1 MADRHSF
8 AMKPTRKESSGL
20 ANAAG
25 VFALFLALYILT
37 AGGHLYSPDEEIM
50 FRTTEALAS
59 RATLAI
65 EPIGAPDGS
74 TFASAAGKDGRE
86 YAQYGVGNSLLAMPL
101 FAVGKL
107 ATRFVSDEA
116 ALRMLDF
123 RTTGQAI
130 PEAGPGRGHALLRR
144 FAVSFQGALVGAA
157 TCALLFLMVLSIERD
172 RRRWEAVRDEDLDV
186 PHDDPYASPVQAAW
200 LTALL
205 YGAATMAWPHAR
217 TFFSEPPATFFVLL
231 AFAVAAAPGR
241 LRGITPLAALGSGA
255 AFAAALLTRLDSA
268 FVFPALVLFLLLRNG
283 EASAGGCLGAALRR
297 PAAAIFRAAFAPAF
311 LGRVAAFA
319 LPLLVAVGVVLG
331 LNRLHFGGWFASAYA
346 DQPEGIRFTTPL
358 VAGLYGFLFSVGKSV
373 FLFSPALLL
382 GVAGFGRFA
391 RRHGALAAGAATV
404 VLLSLL
410 IHARWQNW
418 AGGWCW
424 GPRHIFLAHVFAVL
438 PAAGFV
444 LRWTRSRAAVFF
456 TVILLGAGVQLYG
469 ASQNFIDYYVLYYR
483 TPDTVP
489 NAWAMYSG
497 EDVAP
502 MRLVAPINDSI
513 YVPQNSQWARYSEM
527 AQLGYTDN
535 LWLRLMN
542 RNKVREPH
550 VR

>member
-1 MADRHSF
+1 
-8 AMKPTRKESSGL
+8 
-20 ANAAG
+20 
-25 VFALFLALYILT
+25 
-37 AGGHLYSPDEEIM
+37 
-50 FRTTEALAS
+50 
-59 RATLAI
+59 
-65 EPIGAPDGS
+65 
-74 TFASAAGKDGRE
+74 
-86 YAQYGVGNSLLAMPL
+86 MPL
-101 FAVGKL
+101 FAVGEL

-116 ALRMLDF
+116 ALRLLDF
-123 RTTGQAI
+123 RTTGQAV
-130 PEAGPGRGHALLRR
+130 PDEGAGRGHALLRR

-157 TCALLFLMVLSIERD
+157 TAALLFIMVLGIERD
-172 RRRWEAVRDEDLDV
+172 RRRWELVRDADLDV
-186 PHDDPYASPVQAAW
+186 PASDRFASPLQVAW
-200 LTALL
+200 LTTLL

-231 AFAVAAAPGR
+231 AFAAAAAPGR
-241 LRGITPLAALGSGA
+241 LRGITPTAALGAGA

-268 FVFPALVLFLLLRNG
+268 FVFPGLVLFLLLRNA
-283 EASAGGCLGAALRR
+283 EASAAGCLGAALRR
-297 PAAAIFRAAFAPAF
+297 PAGAIFRAAFSPAF
-311 LGRVAAFA
+311 LGRAIAFA
-319 LPLLVAVGVVLG
+319 APLLVAVGVVMG

-391 RRHGALAAGAATV
+391 RRHAALAAGAAAV

-424 GPRHIFLAHVFAVL
+424 GPRHIFLAHVFAVI
-438 PAAGFV
+438 PATGFV
-444 LRWTRSRAAVFF
+444 VRWTRSRAAAFF
-456 TVILLGAGVQLYG
+456 TVMILGAGVQLYG
-469 ASQNFIDYYVLYYR
+469 SSQNFIDYYVLYYR

-497 EDVAP
+497 EDVTP
-502 MRLVAPINDSI
+502 MRLVAPINDTI

-527 AQLGYTDN
+527 ARLGYTDN
-535 LWLRLMN
+535 LWLRLIN
-542 RNKVREPH
+542 RSKVREPR

>member
-1 MADRHSF
+1 
-8 AMKPTRKESSGL
+8 MKAARDGGSAKR
-20 ANAAG
+20 NAVG

-50 FRTTEALAS
+50 FRTTEALAT
-59 RATLAI
+59 RGTLAI
-65 EPIGAPDGS
+65 EPIRGPDGS
-74 TFASAAGKDGRE
+74 TFASAADKDGRE
-86 YAQYGVGNSLLAMPL
+86 YAQYGVGNSLLAIPL
-101 FAVGKL
+101 FAVGQL
-107 ATRFVSDEA
+107 ATRFVSDET
-116 ALRMLDF
+116 ALRLLDF

-130 PEAGPGRGHALLRR
+130 PDEGPGRGHALLRR

-157 TCALLFLMVLSIERD
+157 TCALLFVMVLGMERD
-172 RRRWEAVRDEDLDV
+172 RRRWEAVRDADVDLPV
-186 PHDDPYASPVQAAW
+186 REPVASPAQVAW
-200 LTALL
+200 LTTLL

-231 AFAVAAAPGR
+231 AFAFAAAPGR
-241 LRGITPLAALGSGA
+241 LRGVTPMAALGAGA
-255 AFAAALLTRLDSA
+255 AFAAALLSRLDCA
-268 FVFPALVLFLLLRNG
+268 FVFPGLVLFLLLRNG

-297 PAAAIFRAAFAPAF
+297 PAADIFRAVFTPAF

-319 LPLLVAVGVVLG
+319 APLLVAVGVVLG
-331 LNRLHFGGWFASAYA
+331 LNRLHFGGWLASAYS
-346 DQPEGIRFTTPL
+346 DQPEGIQFTTPL

-382 GVAGFGRFA
+382 GIAGFGRFA
-391 RRHGALAAGAATV
+391 RRHAAFAAGVAAV

-424 GPRHIFLAHVFAVL
+424 GPRHIFLAHVFAVI

-444 LRWTRSRAAVFF
+444 VRWTRARAVAFFAVM
-456 TVILLGAGVQLYG
+456 VLGAGVQLYG
-469 ASQNFIDYYVLYYR
+469 SSQNFIDYYVLYYR
-483 TPDTVP
+483 TPDTTP
-489 NAWAMYSG
+489 NAWAMYSA

-502 MRLVAPINDSI
+502 MRLVAPINDTI

-542 RNKVREPH
+542 RSKVSEPR